1 MFKNKSL
8 IITIIATIIIIEIA
22 AAPKLC
28 IDSAINGALLFFY
41 KVFPSL
47 FPFLVVSNLIL
58 AYDGVFIYSRLFGRF
73 LCRPLGLPEEC
84 GFVIIVSMLCGYPLG
99 AKYSCDLYERGIIKR
114 STFLR
119 LLNIAS
125 NPSPIFIIGTVGISM
140 LHNNIS
146 GYLLVFSCYA
156 SCAVLGIILPFKEYK
171 KSPCKRNHLF
181 SPVNFGEAIKNSVD
195 NGLSTSISIG
205 GFVIIFSVINSYI
218 NNLLLSSGIAKNMI
232 IGIIEMTNGC
242 SLISK
247 TNCELIL
254 KLSLISFI
262 LAFSGMSI
270 IAQVYSFAAKY
281 KVPILKYIGLKLFQ
295 GVISGLI
302 TFVLGS
308 FFMAKSSVFTANI
321 VYKSSNS
328 MIQLFALTLLIL
340 PFVFYNIKGLL
351 KFP

>member
-8 IITIIATIIIIEIA
+8 IITIIASIIIIEIA

-58 AYDGVFIYSRLFGRF
+58 AYDGVFIYSRLFGKL

-99 AKYSCDLYERGIIKR
+99 AKYSCDLFERGIIKR
-114 STFLR
+114 STFIR

-140 LHNNIS
+140 LHCNTL

-156 SCAVLGIILPFKEYK
+156 SCAFLGIVLPFKDYK
-171 KSPCKRNHLF
+171 KSRGNANHLYL
-181 SPVNFGEAIKNSVD
+181 PVNFGEALKNSVD

-218 NNLLLSSGIAKNMI
+218 SNLILSQGIIKNMI

-247 TNCELIL
+247 TNCELIT
-254 KLSLISFI
+254 KLSLMSFI

-270 IAQVYSFAAKY
+270 IAQVYSFTAKY
-281 KVPILKYIGLKLFQ
+281 NVSMLKYIGLKLFQ
-295 GVISGLI
+295 GIISGLI
-302 TFVLGS
+302 TFFLCS
-308 FFMAKSSVFTANI
+308 FFIAKSSVITANI
-321 VYKSSNS
+321 AYESSNLL
-328 MIQLFALTLLIL
+328 IQAFALTLLIL
-340 PFVFYNIKGLL
+340 PFIFYHIKGLL